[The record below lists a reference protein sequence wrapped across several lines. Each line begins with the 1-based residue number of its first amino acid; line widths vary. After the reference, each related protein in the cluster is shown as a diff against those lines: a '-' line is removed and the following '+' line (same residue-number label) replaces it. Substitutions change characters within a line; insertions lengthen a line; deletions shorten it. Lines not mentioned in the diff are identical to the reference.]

1 MTGRLRRV
9 VLSAVVLVTAALAC
23 RGDGP
28 TGPTFQ
34 ISDTTLRP
42 GVVGQPY
49 ADTLDAT
56 GGARA
61 KSWTLVRGTLPPGLA
76 LLTNGVLSGTP
87 NATGSSTVDIRV
99 TSKGKKRTRSFTI
112 LILPPL
118 AIATNTL
125 PSAGQSQAYSTVL
138 SATGGT
144 GVYAWAVTT
153 GTLPAGLA
161 LSAAGE
167 IAGTPTGFGTDTV
180 TIGVTSGLQSITKVF
195 AITVTPSLTVTTI
208 ALADG
213 TVGEPYADTLEALGA
228 GPAANW
234 GVASGALPAG
244 LTLLSSG
251 ILSGTPTTAG
261 TSDFTVQVNSGSQVA
276 TRALQVSVVAA
287 LVLNT
292 ATLPNGTA
300 GAAYAQTLSA
310 SGGNGTYAWSVVA
323 GALPAGLS
331 LSAAGV
337 LDGTPTTPSNNSFT
351 LRVTSGAQQRER
363 DFAMQISSA
372 DAASVEIAP
381 TAASIELGD
390 SLLLGAVAKDA
401 GGVVLPGRPIAWS
414 TLNAAVATVGG
425 TGLVRAQAIGSVG
438 IVASATGAGGAT
450 ISDTAIMTVTPR
462 PVDSVEV
469 LPDRSSLLIGEQQAL
484 TATMRD
490 RFGNVLSGRTVTWT
504 SSDAGVAAV
513 DLNTGIVS
521 SGAQGEAT
529 ITALSEGITGTG
541 TVMVSRGLILQAVQG
556 GERHSCGLSEANLV
570 FCWGRNGE
578 GELGDSSFIDRLN
591 PVRVRGSTPF
601 VTLRVGSRHNCA
613 LTAAGTAWCWG
624 SNAGGRLGMGD
635 TLSRTVPEPVS
646 GGLTFAQISVGGTHT
661 CGLTTGG
668 AAYCWGLGLSGQI
681 GDNNVLNRNVPTLVA
696 GGNTFASL
704 SVGGNHTC
712 GLTATGAAY
721 CWGLNSFGQL
731 GDSTFGAIN
740 SRIVPTAVRGGHVFV
755 KLSAGNS
762 HTCGITAGGETYC
775 WGANGSFLGNSG
787 RLGDG
792 TTVAQRVVPT
802 LVVGGLTFTDI
813 VAAGVLTCAR
823 TAIGTVY
830 CWGQNDTGQLGDG
843 TFTARTSPT
852 PIAGG
857 FTWDAFGAGNFHGC
871 AIRDAGRTFCWG
883 QNSQGAVG
891 DGTVANR
898 NTPVPVRP

>member
-1 MTGRLRRV
+1 MRPRIALLTL
-9 VLSAVVLVTAALAC
+9 AAALLAAGLAC
-23 RGDGP
+23 GDGP
-28 TGPTFQ
+28 TGPAFQ
-34 ISDTTLRP
+34 ITDTTLRP
-42 GVVGQPY
+42 GVVAQPY
-49 ADTLDAT
+49 ADTLNAT

-61 KSWTLVRGTLPPGLA
+61 KSWSLVRGTLPTGLA

-87 NATGSSTVDIRV
+87 TATGSSTVDIRV
-99 TSKGKKRTRSFTI
+99 TSKGRKRTRSFTI
-112 LILPPL
+112 QILPPL

-125 PSAGQSQAYSTVL
+125 PSADQSQAYSTVL

-144 GVYAWAVTT
+144 GVYAWAVAS

-167 IAGTPTGFGTDTV
+167 LAGTPTGFGTVTV
-180 TIGVTSGLQSITKVF
+180 TIGVTSGLQGITKDF
-195 AITVTPSLTVTTI
+195 AITVTPSLTVTTVT
-208 ALADG
+208 LREG
-213 TVGEPYADTLEALGA
+213 TVGEAYADTLRALGA

-251 ILSGTPTTAG
+251 VLSGTPTTAG
-261 TSDFTVQVNSGSQVA
+261 TSDFTVQVNSGPQVA
-276 TRALQVSVVAA
+276 TRALQVSIVAA

-292 ATLPNGTA
+292 VSLPNGTN
-300 GAAYAQTLSA
+300 GAAYSQALSA
-310 SGGNGTYAWSVVA
+310 SGGTGSYAWSVVA

-331 LSAAGV
+331 LSAAGL

-363 DFAMQISSA
+363 AFTMQISSA

-381 TAASIELGD
+381 AAASIELGD

-414 TLNAAVATVGG
+414 TLNAGVATVNG
-425 TGLVRAQAIGSVG
+425 TGQVRAQAIGSVG

-450 ISDTAIMTVTPR
+450 ISDTAIMTITPR

-469 LPDRSSLLIGEQQAL
+469 LPSRASLLIGEQQQL

-504 SSDAGVAAV
+504 SSDAGVAAI

-529 ITALSEGITGTG
+529 ITALSEGVTGTG
-541 TVMVSRGLILQAVQG
+541 TVVVSRGLILTAVQG

-570 FCWGRNGE
+570 FCWGRNTE

-613 LTAAGTAWCWG
+613 LTAGGTAYCWG
-624 SNAGGRLGMGD
+624 SNSNGRLGMGD
-635 TLSRTVPEPVS
+635 TLTRTVPDQVS
-646 GGLTFAQISVGGTHT
+646 GGLTFAQVGVGGTHT

-668 AAYCWGLGLSGQI
+668 AAYCWGLNNNGQL
-681 GDNNVLNRNVPTLVA
+681 GDNSIFNRHSPALVA
-696 GGNTFASL
+696 GGNTFSAIT
-704 SVGGNHTC
+704 VGGVHTC
-712 GLTATGAAY
+712 GITATGAAY
-721 CWGLNSFGQL
+721 CWGLNSFGQI
-731 GDSTFGAIN
+731 GDGSFGAGTN
-740 SRIVPTAVRGGHVFV
+740 RIVPTAVSGGHVFV

-762 HTCGITAGGETYC
+762 HTCGITDGSEAYC
-775 WGANGSFLGNSG
+775 WGSNGSVAANAG

-792 TTVAQRVVPT
+792 TTIAQRVVPT
-802 LVVGGLTFTDI
+802 LVAGGITFTDI

-823 TAIGTVY
+823 TAIGAVY
-830 CWGQNDTGQLGDG
+830 CWGQNDLGQLGDG
-843 TFTARTSPT
+843 TFTSRTSPT
-852 PIAGG
+852 PLAGG

-883 QNSQGAVG
+883 QNSQGAIG